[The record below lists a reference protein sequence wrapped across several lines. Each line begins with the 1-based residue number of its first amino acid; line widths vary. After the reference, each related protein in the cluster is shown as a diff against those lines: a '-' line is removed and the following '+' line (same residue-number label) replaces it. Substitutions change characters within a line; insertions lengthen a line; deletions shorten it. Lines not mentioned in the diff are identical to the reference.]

1 MIKCCFLVFLF
12 FSVYGQDLTCLTG
25 SSTECD
31 FGNGAFT
38 LTIPAGSG
46 IFGKT
51 IFAQSLTLIGAGVGQ
66 QVEFSDTTF
75 IISDSLAM
83 FDIHPSFQNV
93 EIDGPTISLTD
104 TSSNSFILMANSNIT
119 YSDTLIL
126 GYVFVSTTNTKFNGN
141 TTGTLQ
147 LSAGD
152 INFM

>member
-12 FSVYGQDLTCLTG
+12 FSVYGQDLSCLTG
-25 SSTECD
+25 SSPVCD

-38 LTIPAGSG
+38 LTIPVGSS
-46 IFGKT
+46 ISGKT
-51 IFAQSLTLIGAGVGQ
+51 IYAQSLTLVGTSAA
-66 QVEFSDTTF
+66 VTFLDTTF

-83 FDIHPSFQNV
+83 SGIRPSFQNV

-126 GYVFVSTTNTKFNGN
+126 GYVFVSTTNTIFNGN

>member
-38 LTIPAGSG
+38 LTIPAGIG

-75 IISDSLAM
+75 IG
-83 FDIHPSFQNV
+83 FQHPGTMRVSICYENCQQMESYEDYILV
-93 EIDGPTISLTD
+93 C
-104 TSSNSFILMANSNIT
+104 FI
-119 YSDTLIL
+119 
-126 GYVFVSTTNTKFNGN
+126 
-141 TTGTLQ
+141 
-147 LSAGD
+147 
-152 INFM
+152 

>member
-1 MIKCCFLVFLF
+1 MIHKTTCKC
-12 FSVYGQDLTCLTG
+12 
-25 SSTECD
+25 
-31 FGNGAFT
+31 
-38 LTIPAGSG
+38 
-46 IFGKT
+46 K
-51 IFAQSLTLIGAGVGQ
+51 
-66 QVEFSDTTF
+66 
-75 IISDSLAM
+75 
-83 FDIHPSFQNV
+83 FQNV

-126 GYVFVSTTNTKFNGN
+126 GYVFVSTTNTIFNGN